1 MPVNVGPNR
10 GEHHGPRDPRGGFLP
25 PAPRVLSIFRHPC
38 LSLETGGG
46 RTLEGPAVFCRRGRA
61 HPGNHPAG
69 VCASASSI
77 DRGSARR
84 ASGSPAVRSSADRV
98 ADQEKR
104 NTAVNHC
111 QHKPRNCPRQGRP
124 RGTPQRVESALRSH
138 ADSIPQAAKVR

>member
-10 GEHHGPRDPRGGFLP
+10 GEHHGPRDPRGGFRP
-25 PAPRVLSIFRHPC
+25 PVPRALSRVRHPC
-38 LSLETGGG
+38 RPLETGGG
-46 RTLEGPAVFCRRGRA
+46 RTPEGPAVFCKRGRE

-69 VCASASSI
+69 VSASASSI

-84 ASGSPAVRSSADRV
+84 ASVSPAARSSVDRV
-98 ADQEKR
+98 AGQVRR

-111 QHKPRNCPRQGRP
+111 QHKPRSCPRQGLQ